1 LVFGHK
7 SKLQIDLA
15 DLENE
20 KDHLTGFLQSNLK
33 VGGTWIQNKMVVD
46 SETLSPQELQRV
58 VTKFVY
64 RRNLN
69 STHWVSVEGSTVK
82 INRFKGSG
90 KPEKEK
96 QKKSGSPAGNIT
108 QSWGL

>member
-1 LVFGHK
+1 MVFGHK

-15 DLENE
+15 ELQNE
-20 KDHLTGFLQSNLK
+20 KECLSSFLQSNLK
-33 VGGTWIQNKMVVD
+33 VGAAWSQNKLTVD

-58 VTKFVY
+58 VTKFIY

-82 INRFKGSG
+82 INRFKNSTK
-90 KPEKEK
+90 KPEK
-96 QKKSGSPAGNIT
+96 QKKNASHQTLT